1 MALTEGMDGTG
12 TGSGADDGALA
23 DIARH
28 HGRMLERASA
38 LAEAILAAVEAG
50 DARLAHEEKG
60 ALLSW
65 CEDELVP
72 HIQAEEGSLY
82 AGARATDEGRLLVE
96 GLLLDHEAI
105 AGYVEELRAAEGLRA
120 AALAAAIA
128 RAFAL
133 HRAKEDALLYPLIA
147 GSQEL
152 SLAEASRGLETL
164 VGP

>member
-1 MALTEGMDGTG
+1 MALTEGMDAAGTG
-12 TGSGADDGALA
+12 PGADDGALA

-50 DARLAHEEKG
+50 DAPTAHEEKG

-65 CEDELVP
+65 CEDELIP
-72 HIQAEEGSLY
+72 HTLAEEGSLY
-82 AGARATDEGRLLVE
+82 DGARATAEGRLLVE
-96 GLLLDHEAI
+96 GLLRDHEAI
-105 AGYVEELRAAEGLRA
+105 VGYVEELRAAEGARA
-120 AALAAAIA
+120 AALAVAIA
-128 RAFAL
+128 RAFSL

-147 GSQEL
+147 QSREL